1 MNLYK
6 KACETALVD
15 IYWDLAACDKL
26 IKSHPDWDWLKAKK
40 VELEAKEA
48 ELFNAIRKLQKI
60 QPLVQTKI

>member
-6 KACETALVD
+6 KACRKALED
-15 IYWDLAACDKL
+15 IYFDLAACNKL

-48 ELFNAIRKLQKI
+48 ELSNAIRKL
-60 QPLVQTKI
+60 